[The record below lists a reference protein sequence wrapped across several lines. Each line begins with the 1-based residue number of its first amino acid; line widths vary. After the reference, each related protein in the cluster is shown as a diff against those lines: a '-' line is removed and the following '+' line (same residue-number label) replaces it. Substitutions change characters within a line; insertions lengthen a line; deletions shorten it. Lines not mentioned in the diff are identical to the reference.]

1 MSEFEIKTSVAALL
15 NAVNAGDEGAGAA
28 LALELVGQALVDLN
42 RIARAL
48 ETIASPPAPA
58 S

>member
-1 MSEFEIKTSVAALL
+1 MSESEIKNSVAALVS
-15 NAVNAGDEGAGAA
+15 AINAGDEAAGAAAA
-28 LALELVGQALVDLN
+28 LALIGQALVDLN

-48 ETIASPPAPA
+48 ETMAGPPA